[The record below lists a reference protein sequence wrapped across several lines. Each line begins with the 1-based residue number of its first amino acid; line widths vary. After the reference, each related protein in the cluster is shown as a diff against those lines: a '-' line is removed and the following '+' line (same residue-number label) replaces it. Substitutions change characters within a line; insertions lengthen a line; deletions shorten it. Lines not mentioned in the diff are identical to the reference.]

1 MPKSDVGKPTM
12 PTSPETPGTPG
23 GPLFT
28 ALQIDSL
35 SYEQSD
41 RKTMPPCMCFPIN
54 APTWTAPQTCFT
66 GVSIRPDVSLTRK
79 VLVAITGYYLTFLYF
94 LNKCQVARTL
104 IIHQGLHAG
113 GNFFS
118 A

>member
-1 MPKSDVGKPTM
+1 MPESHVEKQTM
-12 PTSPETPGTPG
+12 PTSPETPETPG

-28 ALQIDSL
+28 ALQVASL

-66 GVSIRPDVSLTRK
+66 GVSIRDVSLTRK
-79 VLVAITGYYLTFLYF
+79 VLMAITLCII
-94 LNKCQVARTL
+94 KCRVL
-104 IIHQGLHAG
+104 VLSFIY
-113 GNFFS
+113 NSKDMVMFFV
-118 A
+118 